1 MGAESRNRGTP
12 LDLEL
17 INSIRINRSALERRA
32 DSLPKRRA
40 VKSDW
45 QVAWMLHA
53 IRCIDLTTLA
63 GDDTPGRVL
72 RISQKAIRP
81 IRTDLLSAL
90 DLDVNTNLLNLSD
103 FQSQKVLSL

>member
-1 MGAESRNRGTP
+1 MAAESRNRGTS

-17 INSIRINRSALERRA
+17 INSIHINRSALERRA
-32 DSLPKRRA
+32 GSLPKRRA
-40 VKSDW
+40 VKNDW

-53 IRCIDLTTLA
+53 IRCIDLPTLA

-81 IRTDLLSAL
+81 IRSAL
-90 DLDVNTNLLNLSD
+90 
-103 FQSQKVLSL
+103 